1 MADVPKGHSS
11 QPEAPGVGE
20 SSRRGRLGRRAR
32 PPRELGEGG
41 YRLERR
47 LFQDP
52 LGTVWDAVMGGRGI
66 RVAIRVFEGPVVG
79 TPDARRRLRSRLRA
93 TPQIRH
99 PNVALVFNHEVKDKG
114 YAFMTM
120 EGLRGETLSQRLE
133 RDGPVPLE
141 EATELGAALARGLA
155 AAHERRVTHGGIA
168 PEMVFITSR
177 GPKLLGLGIGDLGHG
192 QAGGSGDAAADDVLG
207 LMRLVQTIAGSPFT
221 GANGEPGSP
230 ARAFPGGAVGEGA
243 LSDDPAARPS
253 AEELAAALG
262 GGRELVAE
270 PAERPHPVP
279 PDFLRDEREQAERAE
294 REQADRERVEPE
306 TMKRAE
312 REAAEREERERRER
326 AEREG
331 VERAEREPAERAF
344 SMMGRAVVA
353 MAAIMLVAA
362 IGIGARAIFQNEAV
376 SSSPAS
382 PSIASPSPAFI
393 PATVPDVLGRTVPTA
408 EDRIVAANLEVGE
421 IVPIAG
427 KPSRVVRTDPTPG
440 EAVRA
445 GTPVTIY
452 VGKTGR

>member
-1 MADVPKGHSS
+1 
-11 QPEAPGVGE
+11 
-20 SSRRGRLGRRAR
+20 
-32 PPRELGEGG
+32 
-41 YRLERR
+41 
-47 LFQDP
+47 
-52 LGTVWDAVMGGRGI
+52 
-66 RVAIRVFEGPVVG
+66 
-79 TPDARRRLRSRLRA
+79 
-93 TPQIRH
+93 
-99 PNVALVFNHEVKDKG
+99 
-114 YAFMTM
+114 
-120 EGLRGETLSQRLE
+120 
-133 RDGPVPLE
+133 
-141 EATELGAALARGLA
+141 
-155 AAHERRVTHGGIA
+155 
-168 PEMVFITSR
+168 MVFITSR

-207 LMRLVQTIAGSPFT
+207 LMRLLQTIAGSPFT

-230 ARAFPGGAVGEGA
+230 AQAFPGGAVGEGA

-279 PDFLRDEREQAERAE
+279 PNFLRDEREQAERAK

-306 TMKRAE
+306 TMK
-312 REAAEREERERRER
+312 
-326 AEREG
+326 
-331 VERAEREPAERAF
+331 RAEREPAERAF

-353 MAAIMLVAA
+353 MAAILLVAA